1 MIKQNIKFVTTGQF
15 VTFYNTCRNLSADI
29 TVKDIENH
37 RMNINGK
44 ELSELMA
51 IRLGLPVTLIIHGDD
66 EQKADRLLQKYRVSQ
81 YCVLLVQK
89 YEGHPKLPWDV
100 PRILSQS
107 RRLPPLSGGE

>member
-44 ELSELMA
+44 ELGSLTVE
-51 IRLGLPVTLIIHGDD
+51 
-66 EQKADRLLQKYRVSQ
+66 Y
-81 YCVLLVQK
+81 
-89 YEGHPKLPWDV
+89 
-100 PRILSQS
+100 
-107 RRLPPLSGGE
+107 

>member
-15 VTFYNTCRNLSADI
+15 VTFYNTCRNLSANI

-51 IRLGLPVTLIIHGDD
+51 IRLGLPVTLVIHSSV
-66 EQKADRLLQKYRVSQ
+66 YF
-81 YCVLLVQK
+81 
-89 YEGHPKLPWDV
+89 
-100 PRILSQS
+100 
-107 RRLPPLSGGE
+107 

>member
-1 MIKQNIKFVTTGQF
+1 MIIRILFVNNVILTNFYTDYEELIMIKQNIKFVTTGQF

-66 EQKADRLLQKYRVSQ
+66 EQKADRLLQKYRVS
-81 YCVLLVQK
+81 
-89 YEGHPKLPWDV
+89 
-100 PRILSQS
+100 
-107 RRLPPLSGGE
+107 

>member
-44 ELSELMA
+44 
-51 IRLGLPVTLIIHGDD
+51 RTF
-66 EQKADRLLQKYRVSQ
+66 RTN
-81 YCVLLVQK
+81 
-89 YEGHPKLPWDV
+89 GH
-100 PRILSQS
+100 S
-107 RRLPPLSGGE
+107 SGSSGNSHHSW